1 MIVRKLKAPVGIDL
15 TRRLHSVAL
24 PVSLMAGIIQN
35 QPSIP
40 ITCPTCAFFAS
51 LAGTAL
57 IVADKAADTG
67 LALSTLP
74 RVQPKLVAD
83 NVVYKVDAATAV
95 KELTVKK
102 QPIQGSVQI
111 PKEVNANTVESLPLR
126 LEAGTAPSVEVPGLS
141 RNTVTTS
148 DERTK
153 AKQASSSK
161 PSYVISAHGLVY
173 YYYYI
178 FL

>member
-1 MIVRKLKAPVGIDL
+1 
-15 TRRLHSVAL
+15 
-24 PVSLMAGIIQN
+24 MAGIIQN